1 VINKTIVFS
10 PIGLAACS
18 LVEVAFLGAHN
29 ASVTDCKLSETGKT
43 VALIKAFTRLSR
55 AGNAIY
61 RSRKFK
67 RKVTVNKWI

>member
-1 VINKTIVFS
+1 MQVS
-10 PIGLAACS
+10 QAAS
-18 LVEVAFLGAHN
+18 FL
-29 ASVTDCKLSETGKT
+29 KQGKT

>member
-1 VINKTIVFS
+1 
-10 PIGLAACS
+10 
-18 LVEVAFLGAHN
+18 VAFFGAHN
-29 ASVTDCKLSETGKT
+29 ASVTGCKLSETGKT